1 MTSAVTDAAGGI
13 EPAGLQLAT
22 RAGGLIRARP
32 PLLDGALSALDA
44 DLGVK
49 CVGWET
55 VRRTDVKGRTTYPR
69 VRVYRRRAE
78 LLTEALEPETLGV
91 VIRWLSSSRRTSTS
105 TRRCYA
111 DDLLSVWVPLVREI
125 GFDRFAL
132 GQLTPAHLE
141 LWFGCVTEEDSDTH
155 KPVLSAR
162 SIRRYTASLS
172 SLYGYAAQVM
182 DPPPRN
188 PVTEDVTPRIDEQDA
203 STATRILEQDE
214 VDAVAKHAN
223 CLRDQ
228 VLIGLLYI
236 LAGRVTEICQADA
249 QDVDFR
255 GKEPDQRTFL
265 RVTRKGDETR
275 DLEIPQYLAQL
286 IRLHL
291 NGRTSGPLLLN
302 SRGRRLDRF
311 GALWISASLGRAAG
325 VLNGHALT
333 PHVWRASRITHMLDA
348 LYEQKG
354 EQGVMAGLAQIMIF
368 ANHKKPE
375 TTLRYWVRR
384 DHADRNA
391 KLARTGEQ
399 VLHSALQDWLGHTPL
414 QDRTGTIP
422 RSGAANDGT
431 GPSPPAATPSGH
443 GRPSSMP

>member
-1 MTSAVTDAAGGI
+1 MTAPVTDAAGAI
-13 EPAGLQLAT
+13 LPSPQLA
-22 RAGGLIRARP
+22 AGSGELIHAMP
-32 PLLDGALSALDA
+32 PLLRGALSALEA
-44 DLGVK
+44 DLGAK

-55 VRRTDVKGRTTYPR
+55 VTHTDVKGVTTRRR
-69 VRVYRRRAE
+69 VRVYRRRME
-78 LLTEALEPETLGV
+78 LLAEALEPQTLGV
-91 VIRWLSSSRRTSTS
+91 VIRWLSSARRTSIS

-111 DDLLSVWVPLVREI
+111 DDLLSVWAPLAREI

-141 LWFGCVTEEDSDTH
+141 LWFGCVTEDASDTD

-172 SLYGYAAQVM
+172 SLYGYASQVM

-203 STATRILEQDE
+203 STATRILEQGE
-214 VDAVAKHAN
+214 VDAVAKHAT

-249 QDVDFR
+249 QDVDTR
-255 GKEPDQRTFL
+255 GKHPFL
-265 RVTRKGDETR
+265 RVTRKGGETR
-275 DLEIPQYLAQL
+275 DLELPQYLAQL
-286 IRLHL
+286 IRRHL

-302 SRGRRLDRF
+302 SRGQRLDRF

-325 VLNGHALT
+325 VLNGAALT

-354 EQGVMAGLAQIMIF
+354 EQGVMAGLAQVMIF

-391 KLARTGEQ
+391 ELARTGEQ
-399 VLHSALQDWLGHTPL
+399 VLHSALQDWLGRTPL
-414 QDRTGTIP
+414 QDRTGTFP

-431 GPSPPAATPSGH
+431 GPSPPAATPPGN